1 MESGPL
7 DDFWTPSMRPSSAPP
22 GTPSYVLDVASTPVK
37 LPLLTDHQQG
47 DSLLA
52 PSSENPLREGEYRRL
67 VRAASAPCSG
77 TVMGVSLK
85 RKFTLPL
92 RLDRHPKQRAHELL
106 PSATPSVIAATP
118 LAAAPQSPPSLEPGQ
133 PMSQWRQQ
141 RMLPMTPLMVRP
153 ESMHAERLTA
163 VARLDWDEG
172 GVGASQHLVSAGLS
186 LRVPVNTAMATS
198 E

>member
-22 GTPSYVLDVASTPVK
+22 GPPSYVLYGASTPVK
-37 LPLLTDHQQG
+37 FPLLTDHQQG
-47 DSLLA
+47 ELPLA

-67 VRAASAPCSG
+67 VRATSAPCG

-85 RKFTLPL
+85 RKLTLPL
-92 RLDRHPKQRAHELL
+92 RLDRHPRQCPHKLL
-106 PSATPSVIAATP
+106 PSVIAATP

-133 PMSQWRQQ
+133 PMSEWRQQ
-141 RMLPMTPLMVRP
+141 RMLPMTPLMMRP
-153 ESMHAERLTA
+153 ESKHAERLTA

-172 GVGASQHLVSAGLS
+172 EVGAAHHLVSAGLS